1 MDMSINTNIDFKNFF
16 NLETNKDCFINVC
29 ISCDD
34 NYAKYAG
41 VVIASVL
48 KNADIDD
55 DLNIYILDGG
65 ISYENRNKILSLA
78 SIKDCNISFVK
89 IDENKFLDFKEI
101 TTHAYISLPAY
112 YRLKMPSLLPNIDRI
127 IYFDCDVI
135 VEKSLNDLFN
145 IEMGNH
151 AIAGVSDIKKKM
163 QKINPTYT
171 NSGILVMDLKNMR
184 EQNLESKFYEYAKEH
199 YNEIVCGDQEIINQ
213 VCKGEIL
220 LIDSKWNVQISNF
233 SNRSDYTK
241 HPHIIHFIGKN
252 KPWQYASFS
261 YRKDLYYKY
270 LQMSPWA
277 LEKKELFKYRIIG
290 EFIGLFKYIIHR
302 PLFLFRPKFWCAF
315 YYTYIENFIKFIFS
329 IEKNK
334 TLKHSKIT
342 LFGIKFKI
350 LRREYLN
357 ERKQLSEKYNKYK
370 SIDDIPP
377 ATGALRLVQKANLN
391 LLKCFDAIC
400 KEYNIQY
407 WLDFGTLLG
416 AIRHKGFI
424 PWDDDIDIGMMRSDY
439 ERFIELFSNG
449 FEKYPELEIVYKNN
463 RREMCFIK
471 LIYKQ
476 SENVRI
482 DIFPYDKYHS
492 ELDKNGKKELS
503 KRIAMVTKLK
513 WYQQFKKF
521 KTVNDIRSHFNT
533 VTRERIL
540 ENKSIHTET
549 PAIFMGID
557 FPHKWANKVYDW
569 GTLFPL
575 KKVIFEGEEFPAPQ
589 NTEKVLE
596 SIYGD
601 FMSIPKDSYPKH
613 TEYMS
618 LGENEKIVLEN
629 IAK

>member
-1 MDMSINTNIDFKNFF
+1 M
-16 NLETNKDCFINVC
+16 NKEINVC

-34 NYAKYAG
+34 NYARHAG
-41 VVIASVL
+41 VVITSVL
-48 KNADIDD
+48 INATGSDN
-55 DLNIYILDGG
+55 LHFYILDGG
-65 ISYENRNKILSLA
+65 ISDENKSKIQSLS
-78 SIKDCNISFVK
+78 SIKDCKIDFVD
-89 IDENKFLDFKEI
+89 IDENLFSDFRKI

-112 YRLKMPSLLPNIDRI
+112 YRLKMPTLLPDVDRI

-135 VEKSLNDLFN
+135 VDTSLKDLFN
-145 IEMGNH
+145 IEMGEYS
-151 AIAGVSDIKKKM
+151 IAGVLDIKKKM

-184 EQNLESKFYEYAKEH
+184 EQNLESKFFEYAQKH
-199 YNEIVCGDQEIINQ
+199 WNEIVCGDQEIINQ
-213 VCKGEIL
+213 VCKGKIL
-220 LIDSKWNVQISNF
+220 NIDSKWNVQISNF
-233 SNRSDYTK
+233 TNRSDYTK
-241 HPHIIHFIGKN
+241 NPAIVHFIGKN

-277 LEKKELFKYRIIG
+277 LDEKELFRYRVKGEIIG
-290 EFIGLFKYIIHR
+290 FFKYIIHR
-302 PLFLFRPKFWCAF
+302 PLFMFRPKFWRAF
-315 YYTYIENFIKFIFS
+315 YHTYIENFIKLIFK
-329 IEKNK
+329 IENNNSG
-334 TLKHSKIT
+334 KHAKIK
-342 LFGIKFKI
+342 LLGMKFKI
-350 LRREYLN
+350 LRKEYVE
-357 ERKQLSEKYNKYK
+357 ERNQLKKKYSSLTN
-370 SIDDIPP
+370 IQDIPP
-377 ATGALRLVQKANLN
+377 ATGSLRLVQNANLAF
-391 LLKCFDAIC
+391 LKCFDAIC
-400 KEYNIQY
+400 KEYNISY

-416 AIRHKGFI
+416 AVRHKGFI
-424 PWDDDIDIGMMRSDY
+424 PWDDDLDVGMLREDY

-449 FEKYPELEIVYKNN
+449 FAKYPELEIVYKNN
-463 RREMCFIK
+463 CREMCFIK

-503 KRIAMVTKLK
+503 KRIEMVTKLK

-569 GTLFPL
+569 DTLFPL

-589 NTEKVLE
+589 KTEKVLE
-596 SIYGD
+596 SVYGD

-618 LGENEKIVLEN
+618 LGENEKIVLGN

>member
-1 MDMSINTNIDFKNFF
+1 M
-16 NLETNKDCFINVC
+16 NKINVC

-34 NYAKYAG
+34 NYARYAG
-41 VVIASVL
+41 VVITSVL
-48 KNADIDD
+48 INATGFDN
-55 DLNIYILDGG
+55 LHFYILNGG
-65 ISYENRNKILSLA
+65 ISDENKNKIQSLS
-78 SIKDCNISFVK
+78 SIRDCKIDFVD
-89 IDENKFLDFKEI
+89 IDENVFSDFRKI

-112 YRLKMPSLLPNIDRI
+112 YRLKMPTLLPDVDRI

-135 VEKSLNDLFN
+135 VNTSLNDLFN
-145 IEMGNH
+145 IEVEEYS
-151 AIAGVSDIKKKM
+151 IAGVLDIKKKM

-184 EQNLESKFYEYAKEH
+184 EQNLESKFFEYAQKH
-199 YNEIVCGDQEIINQ
+199 WNEIVCGDQEIINQ
-213 VCKGEIL
+213 VCKGKIL
-220 LIDSKWNVQISNF
+220 NIDSKWNVQISNF
-233 SNRSDYTK
+233 TNRSDYTK
-241 HPHIIHFIGKN
+241 NPAIVHFIGKN

-277 LEKKELFKYRIIG
+277 LDEKELFRYRVKG
-290 EFIGLFKYIIHR
+290 EIIGLFKYIIHR
-302 PLFLFRPKFWCAF
+302 PLFLFRLKFWRAF
-315 YYTYIENFIKFIFS
+315 YHTYIENFIKLIFS
-329 IEKNK
+329 IENNNSG
-334 TLKHSKIT
+334 KHVKIN
-342 LFGIKFKI
+342 LLGIKFKI
-350 LRREYLN
+350 LRREYVE
-357 ERKQLSEKYNKYK
+357 ERNQLKKKYSSLTN
-370 SIDDIPP
+370 IQDIPP
-377 ATGALRLVQKANLN
+377 ATGSLRLVQNANLAF
-391 LLKCFDAIC
+391 LKCFDSIC
-400 KEYNIQY
+400 KEYNISY

-424 PWDDDIDIGMMRSDY
+424 PWDDDLDVGMLREDY